1 MTKIILLYAFGI
13 SFAVL
18 ADVTSA
24 QERPLEASLLGEW
37 QTLGSGTFLYQYYI
51 FRKNGELELKSIQ
64 TKRNDGKQIPPIT
77 HKWEGAYIYGQNAC
91 KLGDQSG
98 ELYIA
103 KESERCC
110 FHVNMIGRTLVLD
123 QMKTDLGSWRGLC
136 ESKTL
141 RKSVN

>member
-1 MTKIILLYAFGI
+1 MTKSSLLYILGM
-13 SFAVL
+13 SFAFL
-18 ADVTSA
+18 TDVTPA
-24 QERPLEASLLGEW
+24 QERPPDASLLGEW

-51 FRKNGELELKSIQ
+51 FKKNGELELKSIQ

-110 FHVNMIGRTLVLD
+110 FRVNMIGRTLVLD
-123 QMKTDLGSWRGLC
+123 QMKTDMGSWRGLC

-141 RKSVN
+141 RRSAN